1 MACLV
6 PFLGGDT
13 LESLPYMI
21 ATAFQVLPSTVHH
34 DLINTLCYFVI
45 PFTIR
50 KFIHIYHYVFF
61 ISIIK
66 SNDNKNCNNFFFGFL
81 ARNKCMNNAAL
92 SVAGILLL
100 VFQNTFDTGN
110 IKYKLNINILYY

>member
-13 LESLPYMI
+13 LENLPYMI
-21 ATAFQVLPSTVHH
+21 ATAFQVLPSSVHH

-50 KFIHIYHYVFF
+50 KFINIYYYCFCF
-61 ISIIK
+61 IYK
-66 SNDNKNCNNFFFGFL
+66 YNDCILIFL
-81 ARNKCMNNAAL
+81 ARNKCVNNAAL

-100 VFQNTFDTGN
+100 VFQNTFDTG
-110 IKYKLNINILYY
+110 KA

>member
-1 MACLV
+1 MYNHIYIAFGEAFNQCVACLV

-21 ATAFQVLPSTVHH
+21 ATAFQVLPSSVHH

-50 KFIHIYHYVFF
+50 KYINNIMIINFCLFF
-61 ISIIK
+61 
-66 SNDNKNCNNFFFGFL
+66 
-81 ARNKCMNNAAL
+81 
-92 SVAGILLL
+92 
-100 VFQNTFDTGN
+100 
-110 IKYKLNINILYY
+110 

>member
-1 MACLV
+1 VFGEAFNQCVACLV

-21 ATAFQVLPSTVHH
+21 ATAFQVLPSSVHH

-50 KFIHIYHYVFF
+50 KFTSIYQY
-61 ISIIK
+61 K
-66 SNDNKNCNNFFFGFL
+66 YFL
-81 ARNKCMNNAAL
+81 
-92 SVAGILLL
+92 I
-100 VFQNTFDTGN
+100 
-110 IKYKLNINILYY
+110 